1 MRTLFWGGT
10 IVDGTGSPGC
20 QGNLLVEGD
29 RITKVQLRGC
39 AAAGNTGAMI
49 PDAGAACAK
58 AGSDLKVIDCRGL
71 VVAPGF
77 IDTHSHSDLYCL
89 SHPEI
94 LPKVMQGVTT
104 EIVGQD
110 GLSAA
115 PCPDQYRDKWE
126 EILRPLDGRV
136 EKKALEK
143 IQQTA
148 WKGAEAEDGICCQ
161 KTAAGNPYRDTET
174 YLRLVEAVHPG
185 PNIGLCVPHGNVRME
200 AMGLSSEKPDCA
212 QLSLMQ
218 RVVSRE
224 MECGAF
230 GLSTGLIYPPC
241 SYADEEELAAIC
253 RAAARMGRKLVI
265 HQRSEAD
272 DILDSMREVFRIC
285 RKSGA
290 GVHFSHFKVCG
301 RQNERKLTA
310 MLQLLDEAEEE
321 GIDVSFDQYPYP
333 MGITML
339 SACLPPEALKD
350 GLSGEMKLLQD
361 PSFRAACARR
371 MMSGSMTSQDDG
383 RQEKWDNFFDFAGPD
398 NIYIS
403 GVKTP
408 KNRDKVGMNLTQ
420 IAQMRGISPAD
431 AVFDLLLDEE
441 NDVSMVDYYG
451 TEDQVGTLLQRPEMN
466 VCTDGLYTDHP
477 HPRVYGTYPRILG
490 RYVRE
495 QKLLPLE
502 SAVRKMTGRPAEVFR
517 IRQRGIL
524 REGNYADIT
533 VFDPDRIRD
542 TATFERPAMYPE
554 GILHVC
560 VNGVMEV
567 MDGEYTG
574 RPSGCALRK

>member
-1 MRTLFWGGT
+1 
-10 IVDGTGSPGC
+10 
-20 QGNLLVEGD
+20 
-29 RITKVQLRGC
+29 
-39 AAAGNTGAMI
+39 
-49 PDAGAACAK
+49 
-58 AGSDLKVIDCRGL
+58 
-71 VVAPGF
+71 
-77 IDTHSHSDLYCL
+77 
-89 SHPEI
+89 
-94 LPKVMQGVTT
+94 
-104 EIVGQD
+104 
-110 GLSAA
+110 
-115 PCPDQYRDKWE
+115 
-126 EILRPLDGRV
+126 
-136 EKKALEK
+136 
-143 IQQTA
+143 
-148 WKGAEAEDGICCQ
+148 
-161 KTAAGNPYRDTET
+161 
-174 YLRLVEAVHPG
+174 
-185 PNIGLCVPHGNVRME
+185 
-200 AMGLSSEKPDCA
+200 
-212 QLSLMQ
+212 
-218 RVVSRE
+218 
-224 MECGAF
+224 
-230 GLSTGLIYPPC
+230 
-241 SYADEEELAAIC
+241 
-253 RAAARMGRKLVI
+253 
-265 HQRSEAD
+265 
-272 DILDSMREVFRIC
+272 
-285 RKSGA
+285 
-290 GVHFSHFKVCG
+290 
-301 RQNERKLTA
+301 
-310 MLQLLDEAEEE
+310 
-321 GIDVSFDQYPYP
+321 
-333 MGITML
+333 
-339 SACLPPEALKD
+339 
-350 GLSGEMKLLQD
+350 
-361 PSFRAACARR
+361 
-371 MMSGSMTSQDDG
+371 MTSQDDG

-477 HPRVYGTYPRILG
+477 HPRGYGTYPRILG